1 MTYGSVCSGIEAPGL
16 AWEPLGMEALWF
28 SEIEKFPSAVL
39 SHHWPDVVNLGDFTS
54 KESWGYMKDHPPDI
68 LFGGTPCQAFS
79 VAGQRKSLDDDRG
92 NLSLMFTELW
102 HELRTVG
109 TRYAVWE
116 NVPGVL
122 NTEDNAFGCFLSGMV
137 GERNTIPTP
146 RSGWTNSGMVSGPEG
161 VVAWTVKDA
170 QHFGVPQRRRRIF
183 AVVGHPGDF
192 SPSEILFKPEG
203 LSGDIATSKEAGE
216 EVTRS
221 VGEGFTESSFGG
233 WKEGCGTL
241 RSGKNGVETLVSTI
255 GIDGEQN
262 ASVGRRISVSPCI
275 YARASDG
282 PRRNQGGVL
291 AFDPRSQDG
300 VPRISVD
307 AREVQAPSLNTA
319 TGGQRQTCVAQY
331 VGYRADGR
339 NNDGRMECA
348 VGTYY
353 DGSDIAATQDAS
365 LLSKQQMMPEKKRMN
380 CVIEQ
385 KAFNITFCDAN
396 GRRKDRPNGGL
407 YVNEAEQSNTVT
419 GTNEHTHV
427 VGFHARQTP
436 VSVSGKSLPLEAQ
449 GGQAVMATLDANC
462 DRKWGSNQWVDNGFA
477 FLRSPMVVRRLTP
490 VECERLQGM
499 PDNWTRIPWRG
510 KTSEEC
516 PDGPRYKAIG
526 NSIAVPCLRW
536 IGERMLIDREAQ

>member
-137 GERNTIPTP
+137 GERNTIPAP

-161 VVAWTVKDA
+161 VVAWVVKDA
-170 QHFGVPQRRRRIF
+170 QHYGVPQRRRRVF
-183 AVVGHPGDF
+183 AIVGHPGDF
-192 SPSEILFKPEG
+192 SPAEILFKPEG
-203 LSGDIATSKEAGE
+203 LSGDIATSKESGE
-216 EVTRS
+216 EVARG
-221 VGEGFTESSFGG
+221 VGTGSHWDDIT
-233 WKEGCGTL
+233 
-241 RSGKNGVETLVSTI
+241 NPHPTI
-255 GIDGEQN
+255 TK
-262 ASVGRRISVSPCI
+262 
-275 YARASDG
+275 
-282 PRRNQGGVL
+282 L
-291 AFDPRSQDG
+291 ALQVWP
-300 VPRISVD
+300 
-307 AREVQAPSLNTA
+307 E
-319 TGGQRQTCVAQY
+319 
-331 VGYRADGR
+331 
-339 NNDGRMECA
+339 

-385 KAFNITFCDAN
+385 KAF
-396 GRRKDRPNGGL
+396 
-407 YVNEAEQSNTVT
+407 VT
-419 GTNEHTHV
+419 GTNEQTHV
-427 VGFHARQTP
+427 VGYRADGRSRNDATVSYTVDSYPGSHAI
-436 VSVSGKSLPLEAQ
+436 
-449 GGQAVMATLDANC
+449 ATN
-462 DRKWGSNQWVDNGFA
+462 S
-477 FLRSPMVVRRLTP
+477 MVVRRLTP

-510 KTSEEC
+510 KPADEC

-536 IGERMLIDREAQ
+536 IGERML

>member
-122 NTEDNAFGCFLSGMV
+122 NTPDNAFGCFLSGMV
-137 GERNTIPTP
+137 GERNTIPAP

-161 VVAWTVKDA
+161 VVAWVVKDA
-170 QHFGVPQRRRRIF
+170 QHYGVPQRRRRVF
-183 AVVGHPGDF
+183 AIVGHPGDF
-192 SPSEILFKPEG
+192 SPAEILFKPEG

-221 VGEGFTESSFGG
+221 VGTGINTWQSGPLAARDY
-233 WKEGCGTL
+233 KDCGT
-241 RSGKNGVETLVSTI
+241 
-255 GIDGEQN
+255 D
-262 ASVGRRISVSPCI
+262 SVNP
-275 YARASDG
+275 
-282 PRRNQGGVL
+282 
-291 AFDPRSQDG
+291 
-300 VPRISVD
+300 
-307 AREVQAPSLNTA
+307 NTA
-319 TGGQRQTCVAQY
+319 KLALQVWP
-331 VGYRADGR
+331 
-339 NNDGRMECA
+339 E

-385 KAFNITFCDAN
+385 KAF
-396 GRRKDRPNGGL
+396 
-407 YVNEAEQSNTVT
+407 VT
-419 GTNEHTHV
+419 GTNEQTHV
-427 VGFHARQTP
+427 VGYRAGGFSRYVSSEQVGTVRAENAKQGDTDLIGFHARQTP

-499 PDNWTRIPWRG
+499 PDNWTKIPWRG
-510 KTSEEC
+510 KPADEC

-536 IGERMLIDREAQ
+536 IGERML